1 MSWLLIIFVVSIAL
15 YIFTTW
21 RKNNHKAPLPPGP
34 SLLESFKIIWGIITR
49 NDIHIVGEKLA
60 LRFGEILIIRFGGLN
75 IVFVNSARLLR
86 KLLTNAK
93 YRDITNDRP
102 PSFLRDHVV
111 YGGKDIIFSDYNE
124 YQTNLRK
131 LLHGVVQLYGE
142 GVQDFENMVNTEI
155 ENLQKKLMVVKTGQS
170 FDMDDAL
177 KISVI
182 RTLHLFLTNEALK
195 EDVQAEFCSIVENY
209 DKGFTNIARVDT
221 NMALTLIPWLRHLPG
236 SYGELVQELQKYQN
250 KLIDFLLNPS
260 KRKKWRQNG
269 KSLLGTLLA
278 EQETNDQITEES
290 VKGVIIDTVVAGFVT
305 TSGFL
310 GGFFLLMLHHPDIQ
324 RRIQEE
330 LDKVLAGRQPSLG
343 ERSSLHYTN
352 AAILE
357 CLRYIRH
364 VPHGAAHMNREEIEI
379 EGYRIPAKSTI
390 ITNLWSM
397 AKDEQQ
403 WDNPDVFNPDRF
415 LDEDRK
421 FVPVTHQLRQQLM
434 PFGVGRRICVGE
446 SFAKS
451 RIFLYVTSLLQKFN
465 FRPDGNPLA
474 PEDSKLWTLNAAM
487 HPPFLKCIIEQ
498 RKQPD

>member
-60 LRFGEILIIRFGGLN
+60 LRFGEILIIRFCGLN

-102 PSFLRDHVV
+102 PSFLRDHVM
-111 YGGKDIIFSDYNE
+111 YGGKDIAFSDYNE
-124 YQTNLRK
+124 CQTNLRK
-131 LLHGVVQLYGE
+131 LFLGVVQLYGE

-177 KISVI
+177 KISII
-182 RTLHLFLTNEALK
+182 RIIHLF
-195 EDVQAEFCSIVENY
+195 
-209 DKGFTNIARVDT
+209 
-221 NMALTLIPWLRHLPG
+221 
-236 SYGELVQELQKYQN
+236 
-250 KLIDFLLNPS
+250 
-260 KRKKWRQNG
+260 KWRQNG
-269 KSLLGTLLA
+269 KSLLAILLSQ
-278 EQETNDQITEES
+278 QETNDQITEES
-290 VKGVIIDTVVAGFVT
+290 VKGVIIDTVVAGLIT
-305 TSGFL
+305 TSSFL
-310 GGFFLLMLHHPDIQ
+310 GGFLLLMLHHPDIQ

-330 LDKVLAGRQPSLG
+330 LDEVLAGRQPSLG
-343 ERSSLHYTN
+343 DRSSLHYTN

-364 VPHGAAHMNREEIEI
+364 LPYALPHMNREEIEI

-390 ITNLWSM
+390 ITNLWYM

-415 LDEDRK
+415 LDDDRK
-421 FVPVTHQLRQQLM
+421 LVPANHQLRQQLM
-434 PFGVGRRICVGE
+434 PFGVGRRFCVGE

-474 PEDSKLWTLNAAM
+474 PEDSKLWTLNTAM

-498 RKQPD
+498 R